1 MKCKYSTT
9 MYLRIAFCLMAFQAF
24 KANADSWTISGPN
37 TYPNATYEVYNR
49 MVEGSQAGYG
59 YHAYY
64 INVPEG
70 FVANVTIEKVSFS
83 LAACQRGDT
92 RVLVNGSLVSDS
104 SGVYTATLKHSNL
117 GGYGRVE
124 IYANALWPYDGVM
137 RYVYDWTYNI
147 KVVYSTAA
155 VTSFAV
161 TFNGNGGTPATQTRS
176 VKAGYGVG
184 DLPTATR
191 AGYTFAGWWTQTT
204 GGSQVASTDIPLK
217 NITYYA
223 HWIANTASI
232 TSITIAGDDEVASEK
247 SAQYKCYGITSDG
260 GQIEV
265 APIWSLASSYAA
277 ISSSGLI
284 SAQRIYIRQLV
295 SIQAAYTNGG
305 KTFSA
310 TKSVL
315 ITPVRPICKIDS
327 KGVLTDVDMNGCSS
341 IYFDSAVKSIGD
353 GVFFGCTGL
362 TQSVSISYGITNVG
376 VMAFAC
382 SAIPGAILSYSVE
395 RIGDY
400 AFADCDRMTSFN
412 VQEGVKEI
420 GEGILAYCSS
430 LTSLTV
436 STNNACFYSTN
447 NLVVSIADNS
457 VLQYAVGRSGSCTI
471 PSGVKKIGA
480 AAFCGASKMTEVEL
494 PSSVK
499 EIGGDAFNGCAS
511 VSAFSLPQNLERV
524 DEYAFAGCS
533 GISEMRIPEFVSHI
547 GEGAFLGCTNLVC
560 VYFDGHAPTNGVT
573 AESLGLPENCRLFV
587 RKGSSGW
594 DVDIPGNWN
603 GLQIQYE
610 EGKILKPAAPIVTA
624 SGNTLSWTAVPGAAR
639 YKVYRS
645 TNPFSEPEEYS
656 SWLESN
662 SCSVDVPD
670 TNNQVYF
677 YFVKASID
685 GTDATSSSFSKT
697 EVSTSLPYASDP
709 YLKIPEHPTY
719 AAHNQYSE
727 FHLYGHGEIAGNGS
741 ARRDRVCTVESAG
754 TETVVFRQTS
764 GESGI
769 TPWINGSYYLG
780 GGNSNLTFKI
790 NYNTVP
796 NLEIYAKDNKSIVPD
811 EFSFICDI
819 AQGAYTLWSNES
831 KMKLW
836 YHRPHYIYQ
845 AGVDNFEINGLS
857 TKQIGA
863 EEGVHSIDVT
873 ATPLDLEWHVEISA
887 DWITPYCG
895 RKSAGPGTFA
905 FVAAENTSKS
915 SRTAQ
920 IVFTYGD
927 QTKTVEVLQSEAD
940 YPDLAPYK
948 PEGWCAPVVIGDSK
962 NCTND
967 LTSIAAETDLYVS
980 WAAINYGWDVET
992 VFRTAIRLDGK
1003 AIKTYK
1009 TEYLYEWYYTYA
1021 SFSIG
1026 RLSAGTHIITLDVDC
1041 YDEINES
1048 NEGNNT
1054 YKKIFTVYPASIP
1067 TVDGDAGAVVTG
1079 DSENG
1084 FVVRPSEGK
1093 KDVVVTVPEGVEP
1106 AKITVEVAADVETV
1120 KANGAT
1126 VKVMKDG
1133 HDITEHLDLEAVT
1146 QDGVVNLASAQVKEE
1161 VVKGALDVEK
1171 GAEVNIADPASPG
1184 LTTAETKPG
1193 LTYTLREGTTL
1204 DGMAD
1209 GDSKIGDGA
1218 KWTPTITVKGGT
1230 SGFYSIKVEK

>member
-1 MKCKYSTT
+1 MF
-9 MYLRIAFCLMAFQAF
+9 LRIAFCLMVFQAF

-277 ISSSGLI
+277 ISSSGLM

-382 SAIPGAILSYSVE
+382 SAIPSAILSYSVE

-560 VYFDGHAPTNGVT
+560 VYFDGHAPTNGIT

-624 SGNTLSWTAVPGAAR
+624 SGNSLSWSIVPGAEY

-645 TNPFSEPEEYS
+645 TNPFAEPESYS
-656 SWLESN
+656 EWLSSN
-662 SCSVDVPD
+662 GCHIEVPEN
-670 TNNQVYF
+670 NNQVYF

-697 EVSTSLPYASDP
+697 EVSTSFPYASDP

-727 FHLYGHGEIAGNGS
+727 FHLYGSGEINGNGWV
-741 ARRDRVCTVESAG
+741 RGDVVCRVEAEGS
-754 TETVVFRQTS
+754 ETVMLKQTS
-764 GESGI
+764 GDSGI
-769 TPWINGSYYLG
+769 SPWFSGTYCLG
-780 GGNSNLTFKI
+780 GENSNRTFKVVSG
-790 NYNTVP
+790 NYTSFEILAGANT
-796 NLEIYAKDNKSIVPD
+796 SPD
-811 EFSFICDI
+811 PREFSFICDI
-819 AQGAYTLWSNES
+819 PQGTYTLWSKES

-845 AGVDNFEINGLS
+845 SGVDNFEIKGLL
-857 TKQIGA
+857 TRQIGA
-863 EEGVHSIDVT
+863 EEGMYSIDVT
-873 ATPLDLEWHVEISA
+873 ATPLDLEWHVDISA

-895 RKSAGPGTFA
+895 RKSVGSGTFA

-915 SRTAQ
+915 GRTAQ
-920 IVFTYGD
+920 LVFTHGD
-927 QTKTVEVLQSEAD
+927 QKKIVEVWQSEAD

-948 PEGWCAPVVIGDSK
+948 PEGWSAPVVLGDSK
-962 NCTND
+962 NCASD
-967 LTSIAAETDLYVS
+967 LISINSETDLYVS

-1003 AIKTYK
+1003 ALKTYK

-1021 SFSIG
+1021 SFYIG
-1026 RLSAGTHIITLDVDC
+1026 KLSAGTHVITLDVDC

-1054 YKKIFTVYPASIP
+1054 YKKIFTVYLASMP
-1067 TVDGDAGAVVTG
+1067 TVDGDAGAIVTG
-1079 DSENG
+1079 DAENG
-1084 FVVRPSEGK
+1084 FVVKPSEGK
-1093 KDVVVTVPEGVEP
+1093 KDVVVTIPEGVDP
-1106 AKITVEVAADVETV
+1106 DKVTVEVAADVETV
-1120 KANGAT
+1120 KVNGANI
-1126 VKVMKDG
+1126 KVMNEG
-1133 HDITEHLDLEAVT
+1133 YDIAGFLDLEAVT
-1146 QDGVVNLASAQVKEE
+1146 RDGVINIAEAKVKDE
-1161 VVKGALDVEK
+1161 VVKEALDVEQ
-1171 GAEVNIADPASPG
+1171 GAEINISGDEPSIK
-1184 LTTAETKPG
+1184 TAPTKPG
-1193 LTYTLREGTTL
+1193 LTYTFREGATL
-1204 DGMAD
+1204 NDMAD
-1209 GDSKIGDGA
+1209 RESMPGDG
-1218 KWTPTITVKGGT
+1218 KPFEPTITINRSNSS
-1230 SGFYSIKVEK
+1230 SGFYAIKVEK